1 MVEGIEKPFCPG
13 PSCQLGTASLGHD
26 EGVMEGEADGH
37 VPVISHDSEKRDL
50 SPHQGH
56 QEIKLQSTAKE
67 GNAVIPSQE
76 VVQHLED
83 SS

>member
-1 MVEGIEKPFCPG
+1 MEKPCCPG

-26 EGVMEGEADGH
+26 EGVTEGEKDDH
-37 VPVISHDSEKRDL
+37 VLVISHDSKKEDL
-50 SPHQGH
+50 SPRQGH
-56 QEIKLQSTAKE
+56 QEIKLQNTAQE

-76 VVQHLED
+76 VVQHLGD